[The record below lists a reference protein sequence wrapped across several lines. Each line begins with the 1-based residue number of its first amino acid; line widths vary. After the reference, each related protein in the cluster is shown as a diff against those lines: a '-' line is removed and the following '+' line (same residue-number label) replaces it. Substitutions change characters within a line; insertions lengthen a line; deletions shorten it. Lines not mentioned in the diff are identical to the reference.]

1 MVKSCNDVVKLPL
14 LIKVHSGSRRDPQ
27 EAKGMTTD
35 VYPRD
40 NCIVNLALLV
50 SKTVRTVVEHTPIE
64 HCLPA

>member
-40 NCIVNLALLV
+40 NCIVNLALLIKV
-50 SKTVRTVVEHTPIE
+50 HSGSQERSTRG
-64 HCLPA
+64 